1 MSSTVILT
9 SDFNALSPAEQLAQ
23 WESFV
28 TDLDAGAA
36 GFHRF
41 YPVLMGRWDRGDVPE
56 EIGER
61 QLVAFEA
68 EVRADALWELE
79 HPPMSDDWAHDFRR
93 HHESEIKLAELPF

>member
-1 MSSTVILT
+1 MSSTARLT
-9 SDFNALSPAEQLAQ
+9 SDFNTLSPAEQLAQ

-28 TDLDAGAA
+28 ADLDAGAA

-56 EIGER
+56 EIVER
-61 QLVAFEA
+61 QRATFEA

-79 HPPMSDDWAHDFRR
+79 HPAMSDDWADDFARR
-93 HHESEIKLAELPF
+93 NCEIGLAELPF